1 MNLSELA
8 GAPNSLSLAEDI
20 YTKLRQG
27 IRSGALAPD
36 AKLNIAQIAKQYGV
50 SLSSVRE
57 SLSKLVGDGFV
68 VSEVNKGFRVAPVS
82 RSELIDLVATRIEIE
97 GLCLRDSVEHG
108 DIEWQSGI
116 VAAFHRLNETS
127 DFDAEHPERPNADWT
142 EAHDRF
148 HAALVAACRSP
159 IKLRIRAALN
169 DQMERYRRLS
179 VALRKKD
186 RNVRAEH
193 RAFMETALARDA
205 DRLVDLMHGHLEATQ
220 SILLSS
226 PLLVEPT
233 VGVRA
238 AGGKRLTIS
247 VP

>member
-1 MNLSELA
+1 MNLDESA
-8 GAPNSLSLAEDI
+8 RPPNSLSLGEDI

-27 IRSGALAPD
+27 IRSGTLAPD
-36 AKLNIAQIAKQYGV
+36 AKLNIAQITKQYGV

-116 VAAFHRLNETS
+116 VASFYRLNETS
-127 DFDAEHPERPNADWT
+127 DFDAEHPERPNSDWT

-148 HAALVAACRSP
+148 HVALVAACRSP

-186 RNVRAEH
+186 RDVRAEH
-193 RAFMETALARDA
+193 RAFMEAALARDA
-205 DRLVDLMHGHLEATQ
+205 VRLVDLMRSHLEATQ
-220 SILLSS
+220 AILLSS
-226 PLLVEPT
+226 PLLAEPSS
-233 VGVRA
+233 
-238 AGGKRLTIS
+238 GGKATAGRRLTVS
-247 VP
+247 AT